1 MRLQKT
7 HVMGWLKTSAP
18 GWVLAYGSLA
28 MLIFACLYIRS
39 ELVFYCL
46 LWTALAL
53 GVIGGTWVMAFH
65 SDNPR
70 QERKG

>member
-1 MRLQKT
+1 MPLQKM
-7 HVMGWLKTSAP
+7 HGMGWLKTSAP

-28 MLIFACLYIRS
+28 MLIFTSLYIHS

-53 GVIGGTWVMAFH
+53 AVVGGMWVMAFH
-65 SDNPR
+65 SDNHR